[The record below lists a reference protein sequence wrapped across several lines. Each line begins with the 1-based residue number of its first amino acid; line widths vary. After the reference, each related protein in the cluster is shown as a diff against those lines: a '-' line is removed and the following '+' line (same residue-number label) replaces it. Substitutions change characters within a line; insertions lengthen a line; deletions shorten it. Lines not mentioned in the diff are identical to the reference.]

1 MLDFPL
7 MLWVKFPVVDKTHPQ
22 SNKCATSVEK
32 RAIGDKELKTSMSHK
47 HVSCMFLFSMSLD
60 GPLGAYVNPH
70 GWVHEALT
78 FYRATGIR
86 LRGKP
91 TAENSWFPG

>member
-1 MLDFPL
+1 M
-7 MLWVKFPVVDKTHPQ
+7 DKNV
-22 SNKCATSVEK
+22 SEK
-32 RAIGDKELKTSMSHK
+32 REVEVTGFTI
-47 HVSCMFLFSMSLD
+47 SCMFVFSMSLD

-78 FYRATGIR
+78 FYRATGIK

>member
-1 MLDFPL
+1 M
-7 MLWVKFPVVDKTHPQ
+7 DKNASKKGKIQVTGF
-22 SNKCATSVEK
+22 TF
-32 RAIGDKELKTSMSHK
+32 
-47 HVSCMFLFSMSLD
+47 SCMFVFSMSLD